1 MNRFDSPPAEAISK
15 GKIRSDILNIFKP
28 CLIYMKV
35 FGLVPYTL
43 NMEMTPF
50 SVSITFLLSNGRN
63 TLSCHVHI
71 IINMEMTPFSVSI
84 TFLLS
89 NGRSTLSCHVH
100 IIINMEMTPFNLLI
114 NLLFSSATFLYI
126 FRHYVLDTRFLSV
139 KSYDLI
145 PVIILYFYSMTL
157 CMYMLINLVQNLRKH
172 AKSKKILHKLV
183 QIDSHLLSLL
193 HIPPSNIS
201 LTRYVHT
208 MTATN
213 LVVYICL
220 AASTRILFPYATL
233 QVIGFFVPLINVDVI
248 LILLV
253 SKISTLKSRFET
265 LNTVI
270 NRVATD
276 NDRNEN
282 KTVNSVERNRLGS
295 AGAKLIN
302 VMRLGRVIPEKFTEI
317 SNADGKSRNDNGIVR
332 ADTTVQNEGSQGSV
346 DKANKDVKD
355 VMGND
360 IKDARPNDRIILETL
375 ENVVKIHFDIC
386 ELCTDVNNR
395 YSYQIL
401 ATLCIHFLSLCSAIY
416 SCIALGITAS
426 KVGLGLVEL
435 QKIIYY
441 TSWLVATFFWIS
453 LITKT
458 SHDTMAQDTF
468 PDIEQELDLLVRH
481 LEKHTVQFTAHGFF
495 LVDYKIFCM
504 MIGTAATYWMVL
516 VQLEL

>member
-50 SVSITFLLSNGRN
+50 S
-63 TLSCHVHI
+63 
-71 IINMEMTPFSVSI
+71 
-84 TFLLS
+84 
-89 NGRSTLSCHVH
+89 
-100 IIINMEMTPFNLLI
+100 LLI

-145 PVIILYFYSMTL
+145 PAIILYFYSMTL
-157 CMYMLINLVQNLRKH
+157 C
-172 AKSKKILHKLV
+172 KKILHKLV

-213 LVVYICL
+213 LIVYICL
-220 AASTRILFPYATL
+220 AASTRILFPYPTL
-233 QVIGFFVPLINVDVI
+233 KVIGFFVPLINVDVI

-253 SKISTLKSRFET
+253 SKISTLQSRFET

-270 NRVATD
+270 NRVATA

-282 KTVNSVERNRLGS
+282 KTVNSVERHRFHRLGS

-317 SNADGKSRNDNGIVR
+317 SNADG
-332 ADTTVQNEGSQGSV
+332 
-346 DKANKDVKD
+346 
-355 VMGND
+355 
-360 IKDARPNDRIILETL
+360 
-375 ENVVKIHFDIC
+375 
-386 ELCTDVNNR
+386 LCTDVNNR

-458 SHDTMAQDTF
+458 SHDTMAQSKEAKRLIHNYVIQDTF

-504 MIGTAATYWMVL
+504 H
-516 VQLEL
+516 

>member
-1 MNRFDSPPAEAISK
+1 
-15 GKIRSDILNIFKP
+15 
-28 CLIYMKV
+28 
-35 FGLVPYTL
+35 
-43 NMEMTPF
+43 
-50 SVSITFLLSNGRN
+50 
-63 TLSCHVHI
+63 
-71 IINMEMTPFSVSI
+71 
-84 TFLLS
+84 
-89 NGRSTLSCHVH
+89 
-100 IIINMEMTPFNLLI
+100 
-114 NLLFSSATFLYI
+114 
-126 FRHYVLDTRFLSV
+126 
-139 KSYDLI
+139 
-145 PVIILYFYSMTL
+145 
-157 CMYMLINLVQNLRKH
+157 
-172 AKSKKILHKLV
+172 
-183 QIDSHLLSLL
+183 
-193 HIPPSNIS
+193 
-201 LTRYVHT
+201 

-213 LVVYICL
+213 LIVYICL

-270 NRVATD
+270 NRVATA

-282 KTVNSVERNRLGS
+282 KTVNSVERHRFHRLGS

-302 VMRLGRVIPEKFTEI
+302 VMRLGRVIPEKFNEI
-317 SNADGKSRNDNGIVR
+317 SNADGKSINDNGIVR
-332 ADTTVQNEGSQGSV
+332 PDTTVQNEGSQGSV

-360 IKDARPNDRIILETL
+360 NKDARPNDRIILETL

-458 SHDTMAQDTF
+458 SHDTMAQSKEAKRLIHNYVIQDTF

-516 VQLEL
+516 VQLEV

>member
-50 SVSITFLLSNGRN
+50 S
-63 TLSCHVHI
+63 
-71 IINMEMTPFSVSI
+71 
-84 TFLLS
+84 
-89 NGRSTLSCHVH
+89 
-100 IIINMEMTPFNLLI
+100 LLI

-157 CMYMLINLVQNLRKH
+157 C
-172 AKSKKILHKLV
+172 KKILHKFV

-201 LTRYVHT
+201 LMRYVHT

-213 LVVYICL
+213 LIVYICL
-220 AASTRILFPYATL
+220 AASTRILFPYRTL

-270 NRVATD
+270 NRVATA

-282 KTVNSVERNRLGS
+282 KTVNSVERHRFHRLGS

-302 VMRLGRVIPEKFTEI
+302 VMRLGRVIPEKFNEI
-317 SNADGKSRNDNGIVR
+317 SNADG
-332 ADTTVQNEGSQGSV
+332 NEGSQGSV

-360 IKDARPNDRIILETL
+360 NKDARPNDRIILETL

-516 VQLEL
+516 VQLEV